1 MSVPRL
7 PDYFLSHGAGQ
18 WSYMAG
24 AFRQQIAT
32 LEQSLI
38 ETGRELAHALLVMS
52 GGTSGIRLHPFDQH
66 KGVPA

>member
-7 PDYFLSHGAGQ
+7 PVYFLNHDAAP

-24 AFRQQIAT
+24 AFRQQYAT

-38 ETGRELAHALLVMS
+38 ETGRELAYALLVVS
-52 GGTSGIRLHPFDQH
+52 GGTSGIRLHPFDQRN
-66 KGVPA
+66 GVPA